1 MSGAFLA
8 LMFSV
13 GALAIGA
20 GLVMFRQSGWPAADL
35 SGEASV
41 TASFRT
47 LEKEA
52 RESVIRDA
60 VVLATELSRV
70 DDFIAPT
77 EVNSIR
83 DFILAHV
90 AENQVAD
97 ITGAMRA
104 GMKQPASSAVV
115 QQICERIRGDYALGH
130 RELVAHFLV
139 HVAHADGLLCPEEK
153 AFLERVVP
161 EIGVAPG
168 ALSNM
173 ISAYDE
179 WARAQLNA
187 AAG

>member
-1 MSGAFLA
+1 MSGAVLA

-20 GLVMFRQSGWPAADL
+20 GLVMFRQTGWPAGERA
-35 SGEASV
+35 GEAAA

-47 LEKEA
+47 LEKDA
-52 RESVIRDA
+52 RENIIRDA

-70 DDFIAPT
+70 DDFIAPA

-83 DFILAHV
+83 DFILSHV
-90 AENQVAD
+90 GASQVAD
-97 ITGAMRA
+97 ITEAMRE
-104 GMKQPASSAVV
+104 GMSQPASPAMV
-115 QQICERIRGDYALGH
+115 QEICDRIRGGCGLGH
-130 RELVAHFLV
+130 RELIAHFLV
-139 HVAHADGLLCPEEK
+139 HVAHADGLLCPEEN

-168 ALSNM
+168 ALLNM

-179 WARAQLNA
+179 WARDQLSEA
-187 AAG
+187 TG